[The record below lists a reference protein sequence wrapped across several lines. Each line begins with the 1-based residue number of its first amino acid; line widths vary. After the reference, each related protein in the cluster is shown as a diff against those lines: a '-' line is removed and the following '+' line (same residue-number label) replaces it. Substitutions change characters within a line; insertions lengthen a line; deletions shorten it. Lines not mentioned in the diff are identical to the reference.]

1 MTDSDMST
9 NREQDK
15 EFKDPK
21 FSRVL
26 QEWQAPAIPGAM
38 DARILAEYRAI
49 AKKESLWW
57 RFFFASIKIP
67 VPVAIVLIMLVCLAA
82 VFELRRPVVVKIVP
96 AEYANPGA
104 IPAAYR
110 EPPIVTH
117 TSLDGFQPVADVNVT
132 VSEEPQK

>member
-1 MTDSDMST
+1 MSA

-15 EFKDPK
+15 ELKDLK

-26 QEWQAPAIPGAM
+26 QEWQAPPISGEL

-49 AKKESLWW
+49 AKKESVWR

-67 VPVAIVLIMLVCLAA
+67 VPVAITLVLLVCLAA
-82 VFELRRPVVVKIVP
+82 VFELRRPVIVRIEP
-96 AEYANPGA
+96 SEYANPGM

-132 VSEEPQK
+132 VSEESRK